1 MGWQKA
7 GADRVIARAQDLN
20 SLAELA
26 WHRGQEVVVH
36 GWVYGLHNG
45 LLEDLSMTVTGPD
58 SVPAAYQA
66 ALDALK
72 ARHGARTTA

>member
-1 MGWQKA
+1 
-7 GADRVIARAQDLN
+7 
-20 SLAELA
+20 
-26 WHRGQEVVVH
+26 
-36 GWVYGLHNG
+36 
-45 LLEDLSMTVTGPD
+45 MTVTGPD